1 MADSIDL
8 KARQVIM
15 ASWLYYEK
23 NVSLISD
30 AEFDSLC
37 KVVAA
42 ELEWLD
48 AMGECEIDP
57 VRCVQLGSAD
67 ELKVSGFHIRQTQ
80 LSIAGACSW
89 YQSKRR
95 RLGANAAPRAILPGE
110 FKGELEPTT
119 GVLMRSMMG

>member
-1 MADSIDL
+1 MTSIDL
-8 KARQVIM
+8 KARHVIM

-23 NVSLISD
+23 NISLISD

-37 KVVAA
+37 KQVAA

-57 VRCVQLGSAD
+57 VRCVQLGSAE
-67 ELKVSGFHIRQTQ
+67 ELRVSGFHIKQTQ
-80 LSIAGACSW
+80 MSIAGACAW
-89 YQSKRR
+89 YSSKRR
-95 RLGANAAPRAILPGE
+95 RAKRLAVPDFVGE
-110 FKGELEPTT
+110 VEETT

>member
-1 MADSIDL
+1 MASIDL

-15 ASWLYYEK
+15 AAWLYYEK
-23 NVSLISD
+23 NVSLVSD

-37 KVVAA
+37 QQVAG

-67 ELKVSGFHIRQTQ
+67 ELRSSGFHIQVTQ
-80 LSIAGACSW
+80 ASIGGACAW
-89 YQSKRR
+89 YRSLRKRSKP
-95 RLGANAAPRAILPGE
+95 LDPGPDAD
-110 FKGELEPTT
+110 FALEPTT
-119 GVLMRSMMG
+119 GVLMRSIKG